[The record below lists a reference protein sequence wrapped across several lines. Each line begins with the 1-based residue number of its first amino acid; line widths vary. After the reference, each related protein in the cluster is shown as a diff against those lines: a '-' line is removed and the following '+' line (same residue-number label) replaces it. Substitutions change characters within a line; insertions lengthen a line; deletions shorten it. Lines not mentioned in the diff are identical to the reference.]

1 MSNSA
6 EKISDAELEVLKVLW
21 SNESP
26 MSERQIVNVLIAQ
39 NNWHRATI
47 QTLIRRLCEKN
58 VIKKEKKDI
67 FYFSPIVTETELAK
81 ERTVDLLN
89 KVFGGNA
96 INLISTLLGNDIL
109 SEDDMDALKKYW
121 KERKSENE

>member
-1 MSNSA
+1 
-6 EKISDAELEVLKVLW
+6 
-21 SNESP
+21 
-26 MSERQIVNVLIAQ
+26 MSERQIVDVLSEQ

>member
-6 EKISDAELEVLKVLW
+6 EKISDAELEVLKTLW
-21 SNESP
+21 LNGSP
-26 MSERQIVNVLIAQ
+26 MSERQIVDVLIAQ

>member
-26 MSERQIVNVLIAQ
+26 MSERQIVDVLIAQ